1 MKIQFE
7 PDLDQTN
14 LKIGIEMLQNQDRAN
29 RKILNATIFIPN
41 LHFRKLKLKSL
52 GEYLIHRTY
61 SF

>member
-29 RKILNATIFIPN
+29 RKIQNSTISISN
-41 LHFRKLKLKSL
+41 NHFKKLKSKSL
-52 GEYLIHRTY
+52 EEYLIHRIY
-61 SF
+61 SI